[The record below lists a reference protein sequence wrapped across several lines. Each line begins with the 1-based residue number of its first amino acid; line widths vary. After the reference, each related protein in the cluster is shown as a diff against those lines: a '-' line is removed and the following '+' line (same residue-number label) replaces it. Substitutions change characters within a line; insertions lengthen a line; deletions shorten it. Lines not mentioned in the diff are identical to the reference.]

1 MRLPDEL
8 DLSTGRLRALEP
20 GDWRLDHALSRVPD
34 VPRWTY
40 YPAGV
45 SEDEAQARVARSID
59 LRRDGRGGRFVV
71 ETGAVPVG
79 TIGVALRIDGPYLYY
94 AFLPAGR
101 GRGLATSA
109 VVALS
114 SWAFAVGEPRVHALT
129 MLDNTASER
138 VLERASFVR
147 AGLEV
152 EPGGVTVTR
161 WVTGA

>member
-8 DLSTGRLRALEP
+8 DLAGGRLRAIEP
-20 GDWRLDHALSRVPD
+20 SDWRLDHALSRVRD

-40 YPAGV
+40 YPTDV
-45 SEDEAQARVARSID
+45 TEVEAQQRVARSIE

-71 ETGAVPVG
+71 ESGAVAVG
-79 TIGVALRIDGPYLYY
+79 TIGFALRTDGPYLYY
-94 AFLPAGR
+94 AFLPEGR

-109 VVALS
+109 VLALTQ
-114 SWAFAVGEPRVHALT
+114 WAFAEGEPHVHALT

-147 AGLEV
+147 AGLDV
-152 EPGGVTVTR
+152 EPGGATVTR
-161 WVTGA
+161 WVTGP